1 MSCFIVILYLID
13 PDVCIC
19 VYVYGMYDMYES
31 ILGTHSRLIN
41 YIEWNGIY

>member
-1 MSCFIVILYLID
+1 MSCFIVILYSID
-13 PDVCIC
+13 PDICIC
-19 VYVYGMYDMYES
+19 VCVYGDMYES